1 MNPILSAGVLIGV
14 LCGAWTFVMGW
25 TGWFKDPV
33 LLRLFFV
40 VILIEIAGLV
50 WGLRRT
56 AKEGRTY
63 GGQIV
68 AGTMMAII
76 AGVII
81 IGSSLLFTTVVFPNY
96 FNELQSAY
104 RTILQQQGKSEAEIA
119 TLMQNEI
126 AGQTPMGQA
135 MAGFLG
141 TLVTGIVSSAIIA
154 IWVRSAPLARRTAS

>member
-25 TGWFKDPV
+25 TGWFKDPA
-33 LLRLFFV
+33 LLRLFFL
-40 VILIEIAGLV
+40 VIVIEIAGLV

-56 AKEGRTY
+56 AAEGRTY

-76 AGVII
+76 AGVIVI
-81 IGSSLLFTTVVFPNY
+81 ASSLLFTIVVFPNY
-96 FNELQSAY
+96 FTELQATY
-104 RTILQQQGKSEAEIA
+104 RTMLQQQGRSEAEIA
-119 TLMQNEI
+119 ALLQNEM
-126 AGQTPMGQA
+126 AGQTPMNQA

-141 TLVTGIVSSAIIA
+141 TLVTGIVASAIIA
-154 IWVRSAPLARRTAS
+154 IWVRSKPLVRRTAA

>member
-14 LCGAWTFVMGW
+14 LCGVWTFVMGW

-33 LLRLFFV
+33 LLRLFFF
-40 VILIEIAGLV
+40 VILIEIGGLL

-56 AKEGRTY
+56 AAEGRTY

-76 AGVII
+76 AGVIVI
-81 IGSSLLFTTVVFPNY
+81 ASSLLFTTVVFPDY
-96 FNELQSAY
+96 FTELQGAY
-104 RTILQQQGKSEAEIA
+104 RTMLQQQGKSEAEIA
-119 TLMQNEI
+119 ALLQNEMS
-126 AGQTPMGQA
+126 GQTPMSQA

-141 TLVTGIVSSAIIA
+141 TLVTGILASAIIA
-154 IWVRSAPLARRTAS
+154 IWVRSKPVVRPRVA